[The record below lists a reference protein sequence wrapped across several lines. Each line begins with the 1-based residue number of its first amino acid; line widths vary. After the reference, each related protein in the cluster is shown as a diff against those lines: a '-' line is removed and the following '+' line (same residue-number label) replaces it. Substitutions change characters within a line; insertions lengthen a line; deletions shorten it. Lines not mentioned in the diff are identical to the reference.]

1 MMGCEFESV
10 EGLHG
15 LEIKAFESP
24 MAFVFDVGRNVLR
37 EIRLEAQACRV
48 TQPVALRAR
57 LLNSTFASL
66 AARFARYPIEL
77 RSPFEGASSVAG
89 AVWPGAEL
97 WNQERDDGLA
107 KLRFDRGACEL
118 PMHAHEYSDRFIV
131 VLSGAGIFHF
141 SGEPLTDFTGR
152 GVQSAPV
159 TKGDVVCFTR
169 GLVHT
174 FSAPDQQL
182 VLLSY
187 HAPLIA
193 FDDPRQYSLPAVRWT
208 YEEHAH
214 ANSVLHS

>member
-1 MMGCEFESV
+1 MLGCEFESV

-15 LEIKAFESP
+15 LEIKAVESP
-24 MAFVFDVGRNVLR
+24 MAFVFDFGRKVLR
-37 EIRLEAQACRV
+37 EVRLEAIARGV
-48 TQPVALRAR
+48 TRPIGVRAR
-57 LLNSTFASL
+57 LMDRTIASL
-66 AARFARYPIEL
+66 SAGFSAYPIEL

-89 AVWPGAEL
+89 AVWSGAEL
-97 WNQERDDGLA
+97 WNQDRDDGLA

-131 VLSGAGIFHF
+131 VFSGAGIFHF
-141 SGEPLTDFTGR
+141 SGESLSDFTGR

-159 TKGDVVCFTR
+159 TKGDIVCFTS

-174 FSAPDQQL
+174 FSAPNQEL

-208 YEEHAH
+208 YAEHAQ

>member
-1 MMGCEFESV
+1 MLNCRFESV
-10 EGLHG
+10 EGLCG
-15 LEIKAFESP
+15 LEVNEFACP
-24 MAFVFDVGRNVLR
+24 MSFVFDVGRKALR
-37 EIRLEAQACRV
+37 EVRLELNACRV

-57 LLNSTFASL
+57 LLNCTFASL
-66 AARFARYPIEL
+66 AAGFARYPIEL

-97 WNQERDDGLA
+97 RNEDRDDGLA

-131 VLSGAGIFHF
+131 VLSGAGLYHF
-141 SGEPLTDFTGR
+141 SAESLSDFTGR
-152 GVQSAPV
+152 DVRSASV

-174 FSAPDQQL
+174 FSAPDQEL

-208 YEEHAH
+208 YEEHAQ
-214 ANSVLHS
+214 ASNVLHS